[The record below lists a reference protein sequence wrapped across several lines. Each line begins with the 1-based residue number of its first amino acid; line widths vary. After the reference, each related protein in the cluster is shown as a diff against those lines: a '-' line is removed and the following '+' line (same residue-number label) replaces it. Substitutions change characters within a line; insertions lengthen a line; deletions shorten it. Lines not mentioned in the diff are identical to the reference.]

1 MPLRLEDTFYLEA
14 PLKVYVRH
22 KYINNVV
29 KTDANLAGT
38 NRTILSSITLTE
50 PGDWK
55 LVGYGR
61 FKHPVANGKYL
72 YTWIDNQ
79 ANWSVTEWNAFLGDN
94 DLKQTFQGIK
104 FESTEDYVN
113 IHINTVVTISDTTTF
128 NWSFTADDNTT
139 GIFFDTSS
147 NSNNPLITSIQSQG
161 NVENQA
167 HFCGIKIS
175 S

>member
-1 MPLRLEDTFYLEA
+1 MPLRLEDSFYLEA

-22 KYINNVV
+22 KYISNIV
-29 KTDANLAGT
+29 KTDANLAGI
-38 NRTILSSITLTE
+38 NRKILCSITLSE

-55 LVGYGR
+55 IVGYGR

-72 YTWIDNQ
+72 YTWVDNQ
-79 ANWSVTEWNAFLGDN
+79 INWSMSEWDTFLTNN

-104 FESTEDYVN
+104 FENTNDYVD
-113 IHINTVVTISDTTTF
+113 IHINTVVTISDTQTF
-128 NWSFTADDNTT
+128 NWSFTTDDNTT
-139 GIFFDTSS
+139 GIFFDSS
-147 NSNNPLITSIQSQG
+147 NTSNNPLISSIQSQG

-167 HFCGIKIS
+167 YFCGIKIS